1 MFFSQYFI
9 VEGYLLILLKIRSP
23 LQNRSSKKQRISN
36 LILIT
41 VVGSIFLSMIFTA
54 ERSALGANIVGT
66 KGNDFLVGSEEVNT
80 IRALAGDDQVHGGP
94 SRDKVYGEKGNDY
107 VVGNEGGDSILG
119 GKGID
124 TLNGGPG
131 NDNVRG
137 ENSDDFL
144 TGGEGDDTILGGSGN
159 DSIFGSSGD
168 DNLVAGPGDD
178 YMVGGPGADRF
189 SCGQGVDQIADFNP
203 SEGDTMSGDC

>member
-1 MFFSQYFI
+1 MF
-9 VEGYLLILLKIRSP
+9 
-23 LQNRSSKKQRISN
+23 
-36 LILIT
+36 
-41 VVGSIFLSMIFTA
+41 FTA
-54 ERSALGANIVGT
+54 ERSAFGANIIGT
-66 KGNDFLVGSEEVNT
+66 KGNDFLVGDEEVNT
-80 IRALAGDDQVHGGP
+80 IRALAGDDQVHGGS
-94 SRDKVYGEKGNDY
+94 SRDKVYGDKGNDY
-107 VVGNEGGDSILG
+107 VVGNEGGDLILG

-144 TGGEGDDTILGGSGN
+144 TGGEGDDTLMGGSGN
-159 DSIFGSSGD
+159 DSIFGSSGN

-203 SEGDTMSGDC
+203 SEGDTMSADCQNNEKARRYFELFELFNLIFNHFEWICAGHVHEIVGISAKKKTLDF